1 MMRKSQDIYIQEM
14 ENNIQKKELNIRDNY
29 EKINLYNKEKNFFQI
44 EDEEL
49 FPYKID
55 IEPTTRCFLK
65 CRYCQVPYWERNKL
79 ADLSFETLKKIVDS
93 MPYLLEMKLQGQGE
107 PLLNKELFKMVEY
120 ATNKNILVR
129 FNTNGMLLNGE
140 NRKRIIESGLFELRI
155 SMDGA
160 TAHTNNLMRQGLDF
174 NRVINNISLLVK
186 ERGGQQKPLINI
198 WMLLTKNNID
208 ELDSMIDLCAA
219 MGVDGLKIQTKL
231 STRDDIDIEKRVLA
245 DTVVVT
251 NSKIQKI
258 ISEAYEKANKAG
270 IEIEIIT
277 NKWRTK
283 ENPCWWLWN
292 SAYISSDGY
301 VVPCSIIN
309 NPNNLNFGNVKD
321 KNFYDIWLSEQY
333 KKFRKDTLNMKIC
346 KFCEWCYINEI
357 K

>member
-1 MMRKSQDIYIQEM
+1 
-14 ENNIQKKELNIRDNY
+14 
-29 EKINLYNKEKNFFQI
+29 
-44 EDEEL
+44 
-49 FPYKID
+49 
-55 IEPTTRCFLK
+55 
-65 CRYCQVPYWERNKL
+65 
-79 ADLSFETLKKIVDS
+79 

-231 STRDDIDIEKRVLA
+231 STRDDIDIEK
-245 DTVVVT
+245 
-251 NSKIQKI
+251 
-258 ISEAYEKANKAG
+258 EF
-270 IEIEIIT
+270 
-277 NKWRTK
+277 
-283 ENPCWWLWN
+283 WLILLW
-292 SAYISSDGY
+292 
-301 VVPCSIIN
+301 
-309 NPNNLNFGNVKD
+309 
-321 KNFYDIWLSEQY
+321 
-333 KKFRKDTLNMKIC
+333 
-346 KFCEWCYINEI
+346 
-357 K
+357 